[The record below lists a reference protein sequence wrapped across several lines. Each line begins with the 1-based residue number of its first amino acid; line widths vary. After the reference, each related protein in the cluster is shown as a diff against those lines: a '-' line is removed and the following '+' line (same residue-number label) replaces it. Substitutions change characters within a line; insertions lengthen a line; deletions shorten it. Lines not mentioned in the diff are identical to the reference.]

1 MQCQVQKCKKYK
13 NKINFP
19 VFTAKNLL
27 FGGVE
32 LNFICTDGF
41 FYSVFMIFEINS

>member
-27 FGGVE
+27 FGGVD
-32 LNFICTDGF
+32 LNSFDDKIF
-41 FYSVFMIFEINS
+41 FMPV